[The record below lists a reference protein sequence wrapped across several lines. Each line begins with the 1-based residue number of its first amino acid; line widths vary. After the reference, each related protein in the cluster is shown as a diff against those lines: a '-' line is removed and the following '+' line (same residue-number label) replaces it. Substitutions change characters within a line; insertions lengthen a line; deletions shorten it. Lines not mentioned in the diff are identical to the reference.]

1 MHSILRPNVAIGVAV
16 RRTEW
21 ERRMRAHGLTTATA
35 QGAALGVSH
44 TTALRVGRGEV
55 APSTSMIGRAM
66 LLLSCRFEELFE
78 ITEEIAPDAVEEA
91 A

>member
-1 MHSILRPNVAIGVAV
+1 M

-21 ERRMRAHGLTTATA
+21 QRRMTAAGLETSVA

-44 TTALRVGRGEV
+44 STASRVGRGEV
-55 APSTSMIGRAM
+55 APSTSIIARSL

-78 ITEEIAPDAVEEA
+78 ITEEA